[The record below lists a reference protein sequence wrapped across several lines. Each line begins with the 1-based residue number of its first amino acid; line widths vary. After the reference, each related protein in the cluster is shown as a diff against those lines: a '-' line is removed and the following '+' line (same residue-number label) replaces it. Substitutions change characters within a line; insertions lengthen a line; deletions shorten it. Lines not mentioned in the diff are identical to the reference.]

1 MMKSA
6 ISFLLL
12 LVWMTLCSAKSSHE
26 PQSLKSNL
34 EKAEAKS
41 ANDKDIVLSKNTQ
54 STLYL
59 LSGWGKADG
68 PYIWF
73 TISASFNENHAAPNS
88 QKFNLFSVSGAIDC
102 KDNSTFYYLVSY
114 MLFDPKTKRLGE
126 VYSEKNK
133 SNVMKIESGTT
144 EHDVKKIICN

>member
-88 QKFNLFSVSGAIDC
+88 QIFNLFSVSGAIDC

-144 EHDVKKIICN
+144 EHDVKKIVCN